1 MPLKLAV
8 SLLLLWDTAAFVFSN
23 HSQRSPI
30 SLAMLNDSRRSW
42 LLRMTTSSSFLFL
55 PGQAQAKDEI
65 FRPNFLT
72 NPVLEQVRF
81 SLQFFW

>member
-8 SLLLLWDTAAFVFSN
+8 SLLFLWDNTAAFVNSN
-23 HSQRSPI
+23 HSQRCPT
-30 SLAMLNDSRRSW
+30 SLAMVKDSRRSW
-42 LLRMTTSSSFLFL
+42 LLRVTTASSFLFL

-65 FRPNFLT
+65 FRSNLLT

-81 SLQFFW
+81 SLLFL